1 MKKINDDV
9 VGTGVK
15 TTISLDLALY
25 EKILQLVYSDVN
37 LKDKFILRL
46 GELHISMAHFRG
58 IGNYISSSGIE
69 SIWIESGVY
78 GPATTRSILQCTH
91 YKRTFQAHEDTL
103 IKFYEEFPVAHQKFN
118 DIENDKN
125 NKDNFCLLLTYYS
138 DIEVMLQIFYEK
150 RKDNGLFRFIMNYIN
165 MVLSGMEFIYAS
177 RT

>member
-25 EKILQLVYSDVN
+25 EKILQLVYADVN

-46 GELHISMAHFRG
+46 GELPISMAHFRV

-78 GPATTRSILQCTH
+78 GPATTGSILQCTH

-103 IKFYEEFPVAHQKFN
+103 IAFSLFINQFYEEFPVAMILRKTITTNTIFV
-118 DIENDKN
+118 
-125 NKDNFCLLLTYYS
+125 YY
-138 DIEVMLQIFYEK
+138 
-150 RKDNGLFRFIMNYIN
+150 
-165 MVLSGMEFIYAS
+165 
-177 RT
+177 